1 MHKTKKMEY
10 RLRSQSLEQ
19 YLNYDYQHDISIF
32 YIGDGDIPSPEDFI
46 RNINEKA
53 QELISKESEHNIKE
67 INYYLDEVMN
77 EKSDFLAFTTKN
89 KTTEEIIEQL
99 HMLGVEVE
107 TPISEILMKVVENKN
122 YSIHYIAVMEVIK
135 QLDPNEWLIQ
145 DNPDDYASL
154 LFLDNNAHPSR
165 KGSKG
170 YVNFERLWEVTR

>member
-1 MHKTKKMEY
+1 MEY

-19 YLNYDYQHDISIF
+19 YKNYDYQHDISVF
-32 YIGDGDIPSPEDFI
+32 YIGDGDVPSPEDFI

-67 INYYLDEVMN
+67 INYYLEEVMK

-89 KTTEEIIEQL
+89 KPTKEIIEQL

-107 TPISEILMKVVENKN
+107 APISEILIKVVENKN
-122 YSIHYIAVMEVIK
+122 YSIHYIAVMEAIR
-135 QLDPNEWLIQ
+135 QLDTNEWLIQ

-154 LFLDNNAHPSR
+154 LFLDHKAHPSR
-165 KGSKG
+165 KGSKEH
-170 YVNFERLWEVTR
+170 VRFEELWDVTR